1 MISNSRRIRHL
12 LVISFSTLPA
22 TGRMLPMPA
31 RPTQSATDELEALLG
46 SLSSLRASV
55 LDQLA
60 GLSEEDARRSTVP
73 SGTNLAGL
81 VQHLTFVEAKWF
93 EQIVGGGTQ
102 SRGQRSMQVD
112 PGRSLSALRRDYRE
126 ACAASDEVVRRL
138 GDPTAPV
145 QHGGRTRDLRWALL
159 AVIDETARHAGHADI
174 IREQI
179 DGRTGR

>member
-1 MISNSRRIRHL
+1 
-12 LVISFSTLPA
+12 
-22 TGRMLPMPA
+22 MLPMSA
-31 RPTQSATDELEALLG
+31 RPPQSATDELEALLG
-46 SLSSLRASV
+46 ALSSLRAGV
-55 LDQLA
+55 LDKLT

-81 VQHLTFVEAKWF
+81 IQHLTFVESKWF
-93 EQIVGGGTQ
+93 EQIVGGGKP

-112 PGRSLSALRRDYRE
+112 PGRSLTALRRDYRE
-126 ACAASDEVVRRL
+126 ACAASDEVIRGVGDPAAPIRL
-138 GDPTAPV
+138 GGKA
-145 QHGGRTRDLRWALL
+145 RDLRWALL